1 MRHTLRETWSGLRR
15 NLTLT
20 LSVIVTIWVSLTLF
34 GAGLMA
40 MQQVDLV
47 KGRWYDKIEISIYL
61 CNEVSTG
68 GNCVPGQEVTQ
79 AQKDAIR
86 KSLEANPEVEKVY
99 FVSKA
104 EAWDEY
110 KEVFKNSPLL
120 NDTGPADM
128 QESFM
133 VKLKNPEQ
141 YKGLVSEAQGLDG
154 VQNIVDMHAVLDPIF
169 RWLNALQW
177 GTMLMSG
184 LLLLAAALQIANSIR
199 IAAFSRRRE
208 LGIMRLVGASNFYIM
223 APFLLESL
231 VTGLLGAALACGTLA
246 LGFEL
251 IVRRNAQVSIQSLQW
266 IGWSHAGIAMVAVA
280 IIALLLSIIPTVLA
294 TRKYLRV

>member
-1 MRHTLRETWSGLRR
+1 MRHVLRETWSGLRR

-20 LSVIVTIWVSLTLF
+20 LSVIVTIWVSHTQF

-47 KGRWYDKIEISIYL
+47 KGRWYDKIELSVFL
-61 CNEVSTG
+61 CNESSVG
-68 GNCVPGQEVTQ
+68 GNCTPGQEVTP
-79 AQKDAIR
+79 AQRDIVK

-99 FVSKA
+99 FVTKD

-110 KEVFKNSPLL
+110 KEVFKDSPLL
-120 NDTGPADM
+120 QDSGPADM
-128 QESFM
+128 QESFRI
-133 VKLKNPEQ
+133 KLKNPEE
-141 YKGLVSEAQGLDG
+141 YKGVVSEAEGLEG
-154 VQNIVDMHAVLDPIF
+154 IQNIVDMHTVLDPIF

-177 GTMLMSG
+177 GTMLMSA

-208 LGIMRLVGASNFYIM
+208 LGIMRLVGASNLYIM

-231 VTGLLGAALACGTLA
+231 ITGLLGAVLACGTLA
-246 LGFEL
+246 AGFEL
-251 IVRRNAQVSIQSLQW
+251 IVVRNAQVSIKTLQW
-266 IGWSHAGIAMVAVA
+266 IDWYHAGIAMGAVA
-280 IIALLLSIIPTVLA
+280 IVAVLLSIIPTVLA